1 LLNFTDFTL
10 PEPLLRAAAQL
21 NYISPTPIQASTIP
35 WLLEND
41 GDLIALAQTGTGKT
55 AAFGFPVLSQ
65 TDIEKPWVQTLI
77 LCPTRELCLQIT
89 GDFNSYASFMPRLKT
104 TAVYGGASIQKQKD
118 ALKAGPQTVVG
129 TPGRV
134 LDMIKQGALKIEQ
147 ISRLVLDEADEM
159 LNMGFKDDLFEI
171 MGHAPAEKQILLFS
185 ATTSREVT
193 KLAATFLRE
202 PHRISEGNEQ
212 QGAENIQHFFYR
224 VHARDKYLA
233 LKRIADMNP
242 RIYGIVFCRTRTETQ
257 EIATKLQ
264 HDGYNADALHGDLSQ
279 GQRELV
285 MNRFRSKYVQLLIAT
300 DVAARGLDVDDLTHI
315 INYHLPMEP
324 EIYIHRSGR
333 TGRAGKSG
341 VSISIIHPRESAA
354 LKAVE
359 KRLNREIVYSPVPTG
374 REICEKQLFNF
385 IDVVERVEVAT
396 AEIESFLPNVYK
408 KLGWMSREELIQ
420 RFVSVEFNRFL
431 SYYKDSADL
440 TQATQRQS
448 PRDNA
453 QVVFKTFR
461 LAVGR
466 RNGVTKRDL
475 MTFINRLKIARS
487 IEIGRINIAE
497 GHTLI
502 ELDGAY
508 ESQIMKAFA
517 RNNYNG
523 EAINASVQTSS
534 RDDSPAPE
542 REQKYARKTPAKP
555 YGDRNEA
562 HSRSRDDKPERKYGK
577 TRDDKPDR
585 KYRKPQG
592 EKPKRAYTKA
602 PKGIT
607 TAKKAYA
614 GPGKTPAKRK
624 KTSSRDA

>member
-1 LLNFTDFTL
+1 MLNFNDITL

-21 NYISPTPIQASTIP
+21 NYETPTPIQAKTIP

-55 AAFGFPVLSQ
+55 AAFGFPLLSH
-65 TDIEKPWVQTLI
+65 TDIEKNWVQSLI
-77 LCPTRELCLQIT
+77 LCPTRELCLQINS
-89 GDFNSYASFMPRLKT
+89 DFNNYARYMPRIRA
-104 TAVYGGASIQKQKD
+104 TAIYGGASITRQKD
-118 ALKAGPQTVVG
+118 ALKAGAHIVIG

-134 LDMIKQGALKIEQ
+134 LDMIKQGALKIGQ
-147 ISRLVLDEADEM
+147 IAHLVLDEADEM

-171 MGHAPAEKQILLFS
+171 MSHTPQEKQILLFS
-185 ATTSREVT
+185 ATTSPDVI
-193 KLAATFLRE
+193 KLANTFLKD
-202 PHRISEGNEQ
+202 PHRISVGNEQ
-212 QGAENIQHFFYR
+212 QGAENIEHYYYK

-285 MNRFRSKYVQLLIAT
+285 MGRFRSKYVQLLIAT

-315 INYHLPMEP
+315 INYHLPNEP
-324 EIYIHRSGR
+324 DIYIHRSGR

-341 VSISIIHPRESAA
+341 VSISIIHHKEIAA

-359 KRLNREIVYSPVPTG
+359 KRLNREIAYAKVPGG

-385 IDVVERVEVAT
+385 IDTVERVEVAT
-396 AEIESFLPNVYK
+396 EQIESFLPNVYK

-431 SYYKDSADL
+431 DYYKNSLDLNQDSGRPSQRPDR
-440 TQATQRQS
+440 QAGL
-448 PRDNA
+448 
-453 QVVFKTFR
+453 KTFR
-461 LAVGR
+461 LGVGTR
-466 RNGVTKRDL
+466 HGVTKRNL

-487 IEIGRINIAE
+487 IEIGHINIAE

-502 ELDGAY
+502 ELDGNF
-508 ESQIMKAFA
+508 ESEILNAFA
-517 RNNYNG
+517 HNKFNG
-523 EAINASVQTSS
+523 EPLNAVPYSS
-534 RDDSPAPE
+534 DRQEGGYAN
-542 REQKYARKTPAKP
+542 REQRRANQDLDKPRDLSRSQGSHYRDKANAGRAESYPRKGLTTGKKKDTAANSHYPKNKKSARKQ
-555 YGDRNEA
+555 
-562 HSRSRDDKPERKYGK
+562 S
-577 TRDDKPDR
+577 
-585 KYRKPQG
+585 
-592 EKPKRAYTKA
+592 
-602 PKGIT
+602 
-607 TAKKAYA
+607 
-614 GPGKTPAKRK
+614 
-624 KTSSRDA
+624 